1 MQTESN
7 KVLRRPAPLTENLY
21 RDLVSNAVFQVGY
34 HRGIIDPELAEK
46 TGASERTIS
55 NARNKSHSLN
65 GKTLF
70 NLLSVDDLALE
81 GLLHHFG
88 RRSVPIEAKCDTDA
102 LVSTSGAVH
111 KLAMAHSAV
120 SEDRSRVTDRECLDM
135 EPEID
140 AAIAALSAL
149 KNRCHKIRSAA

>member
-1 MQTESN
+1 MLDPRP
-7 KVLRRPAPLTENLY
+7 KVLARVTPLTENLY
-21 RDLVSNAVFQVGY
+21 RRLVSEAVRRVGY
-34 HRGIIDPELAEK
+34 HGSLSDPELGEMTGSSDK
-46 TGASERTIS
+46 TIA
-55 NARNKSHSLN
+55 NARNQHNSLG

-70 NLLSVDDLALE
+70 NLMVADELALE

-111 KLAMAHSAV
+111 KLAMAHSVV

-149 KNRCHKIRSAA
+149 KNRCHTIRSAA